1 MQYGK
6 WARKFEYII
15 KVEPYWNVNKVD
27 RSKDPKRSGIKV
39 EPYWNVNSN
48 RAKVGKS

>member
-15 KVEPYWNVNKVD
+15 KVEPYCNVNKVD